1 MRDLLDKKQGKKKKR
16 EKKKREKLLIAW
28 LDKKDT
34 KIARCVAVFFGEAE
48 WKLTKLVQLVSA
60 ARRAVNEEAQFSE
73 NVSSNYS
80 WNMI

>member
-1 MRDLLDKKQGKKKKR
+1 MKNRERKKR
-16 EKKKREKLLIAW
+16 EKKKREKLLITW
-28 LDKKDT
+28 LDKKDA

-48 WKLTKLVQLVSA
+48 WKLTKLVQLVST

-73 NVSSNYS
+73 NVSSNHP